1 MIREAAV
8 AFLLRARGFGP
19 GRTNI
24 ARDADVP

>member
-8 AFLLRARGFGP
+8 TFLLYARGFGSA
-19 GRTNI
+19 RTNI